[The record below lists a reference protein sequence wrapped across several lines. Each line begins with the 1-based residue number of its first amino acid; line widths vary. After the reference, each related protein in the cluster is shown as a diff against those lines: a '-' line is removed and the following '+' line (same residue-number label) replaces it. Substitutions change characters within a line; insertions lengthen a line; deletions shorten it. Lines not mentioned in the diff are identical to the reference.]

1 MKDQYTVARKRL
13 SLGINAIGVIDTIL
27 NWKKLENCFGTGFKF
42 SDEAKHEITHELA
55 VQQVRLHELGS
66 KDKPSEILAIQE
78 AAKNLIKSLAVINQS
93 GNSKIVTELV
103 DMVSEKAGINF
114 TQLENAIKALEV
126 IETKASVPRPNDLYR
141 DIIRKLVA
149 ILEID
154 EIPLALHVQSSLN
167 KFMTELDKQMP
178 ETIFP
183 ASKANYIQEGRVRI
197 LKDYLRGHLRGKS

>member
-1 MKDQYTVARKRL
+1 MKDQHTLTRKRL
-13 SLGINAIGVIDTIL
+13 SLGVNAIGVIDTIL
-27 NWKKLENCFGTGFKF
+27 NWKKLESCFGNGFKF

-55 VQQVRLHELGS
+55 VQQVRLHELET
-66 KDKPSEILAIQE
+66 KDKPSEILAIRE
-78 AAKNLIKSLAVINQS
+78 SARKFLESLQVINQS
-93 GNSKIVTELV
+93 GNSKIVTELI

-126 IETKASVPRPNDLYR
+126 IETKASAPRPNDLYR

-197 LKDYLRGHLRGKS
+197 LKDYLRGYLRVKS